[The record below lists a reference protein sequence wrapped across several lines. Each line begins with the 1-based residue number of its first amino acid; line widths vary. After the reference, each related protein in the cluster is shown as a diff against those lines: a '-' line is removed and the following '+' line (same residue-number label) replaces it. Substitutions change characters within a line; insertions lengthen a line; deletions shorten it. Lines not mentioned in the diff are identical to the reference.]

1 VMVPNKFVAFAGPHR
16 TRQGQ
21 DGYPQLTPEDYFPIW
36 KKYNVSTIVRLN
48 RKMYDAHKFV
58 DAGFKHYDL
67 FFIDGTTPSREILD
81 SFIHLAEQDEGI
93 MAVHCKAGLG
103 RTGTLIG
110 CYIMKHYKFTADE
123 CIAWMRICRP
133 GSVIGPQQQYLIA
146 QQPRMWAEGEAYR
159 KEHGLKLPWED
170 WMDNEEY
177 IDTPTSHASSSSSDP
192 ASPQTPMALSAKPL
206 VTAVTPRSPTEK
218 QKADRKKRADNAST
232 KIYADY
238 PNQDP
243 LSAKKAPQEVLHRE
257 TATRTSNYAPVKL
270 QF

>member
-1 VMVPNKFVAFAGPHR
+1 
-16 TRQGQ
+16 
-21 DGYPQLTPEDYFPIW
+21 
-36 KKYNVSTIVRLN
+36 
-48 RKMYDAHKFV
+48 
-58 DAGFKHYDL
+58 
-67 FFIDGTTPSREILD
+67 
-81 SFIHLAEQDEGI
+81 
-93 MAVHCKAGLG
+93 
-103 RTGTLIG
+103 
-110 CYIMKHYKFTADE
+110 
-123 CIAWMRICRP
+123 
-133 GSVIGPQQQYLIA
+133 
-146 QQPRMWAEGEAYR
+146 
-159 KEHGLKLPWED
+159 
-170 WMDNEEY
+170 MDNEEY
-177 IDTPTSHASSSSSDP
+177 IDTPTSSVPTTPTKHASSSSSDP